1 MVGGSLSAHCVR
13 SQVKESV
20 CVSVGTSFYIAPEIQ
35 KRWPSY
41 DSKVDMYSLGIVVF
55 ELWHP
60 FSTGMERILTLR
72 DLKEKGQLPSQWKQD
87 HPTIATLVLWLL
99 SSHPANRPSAKEL
112 LRSDYLPPRVGDEQL
127 QDLIRSLEDDTETY
141 ERVVEGVFRSS
152 QATKRSETSAGV
164 TLSDVASTPSMQYGN
179 QIEVE
184 DNICSTVKE
193 IFSMHGAIRMRSQ
206 DVRCSLLRSN
216 DDNLA
221 VDHIRLDY
229 VIPVCHQML
238 CA

>member
-1 MVGGSLSAHCVR
+1 MGGYLPVVCDYKSTGLSI
-13 SQVKESV
+13 
-20 CVSVGTSFYIAPEIQ
+20 GTSFYIAPEIQ

-87 HPTIATLVLWLL
+87 HPTIAKLVLWLL

-152 QATKRSETSAGV
+152 QATKRSETSGV
-164 TLSDVASTPSMQYGN
+164 TLSDVASAPSMQYGD
-179 QIEVE
+179 QIKVE

-193 IFSMHGAIRMRSQ
+193 IFAMHGAIRMRSQ
-206 DVRCSLLRSN
+206 DVRHGTHRPDGDCT
-216 DDNLA
+216 
-221 VDHIRLDY
+221 Y
-229 VIPVCHQML
+229 CG
-238 CA
+238 